1 MAERVRDF
9 IANFNVRS
17 ILLIGGGLLVLG
29 CFSIFLGQNLI
40 FEAGVRLGIFAP
52 SPIRQYEA
60 VDQTEA
66 GWYNA
71 FFTNPA
77 CLPEWRR
84 HDGLDQ
90 LIADDIRSAGDRVDL
105 AAFELNATPIISALR
120 DVASAGK
127 EVRVVVDSAETEAGV
142 MDRLRSAGVEIVG
155 DERSALM
162 HNKFVIIDD
171 QVVWTGSLNFT
182 DNGSYCNANNVVR
195 MISPQLADNYTA
207 EMDEMI
213 NGRSFGPTSP
223 DNTPHERM
231 SIDGVAVENYFAAE
245 KEVAPIIAAYV
256 ADATEEILFMA
267 YSFTEETIGE
277 AVIEQARSGTTV
289 QGVFETTGSETAYSY
304 FNRLD
309 SMRAPNVMVRQD
321 GSSTVMHHKVFIL
334 DRETV
339 IFGSFNFTN
348 SANDENDENI
358 VIVKDPALAAQF
370 AAEFAAVWR
379 EAPGLDDWF
388 WQTIGIEF

>member
-1 MAERVRDF
+1 MAETVRDF
-9 IANFNVRS
+9 IANFNFRS

-29 CFSIFLGQNLI
+29 CFSIFLGENLI

-60 VDQTEA
+60 VDQIEP
-66 GWYNA
+66 GWYDA

-84 HDGLDQ
+84 RDGLDQ
-90 LIADDIRSAGDRVDL
+90 LIADDIRSARERVDL
-105 AAFELNATPIISALR
+105 AAFELNAAPIISALR
-120 DVASAGK
+120 DVAATGK
-127 EVRVVVDSAETEAGV
+127 QVRVVVDSAETEAGV
-142 MDRLRSAGVEIVG
+142 IDRLRRAGIEIVG

-162 HNKFVIIDD
+162 HNKFVIIDNEI
-171 QVVWTGSLNFT
+171 VWTGSLNFT

-195 MISPQLADNYTA
+195 MISPQLAANYTT
-207 EMDEMI
+207 EMDEMV
-213 NGRSFGPTSP
+213 NERAFGPTSP
-223 DNTPHERM
+223 ANTPHEQVM
-231 SIDGVAVENYFAAE
+231 IDAIAVENYFAPE
-245 KEVAPIIAAYV
+245 KEVAPIIANYV
-256 ADATEEILFMA
+256 AAADEEILFMA

-277 AVIEQARSGTTV
+277 ALLEQARSGTIV

-304 FNRLD
+304 FSQLD
-309 SMRAPNVMVRQD
+309 DLRAPNVTVRQD
-321 GSSTVMHHKVFIL
+321 GSSSVMHHKVFIL

-388 WQTIGIEF
+388 WDIIGVEF

>member
-71 FFTNPA
+71 LFTNPA

-309 SMRAPNVMVRQD
+309 SMRAQRDGPPRRQQHRNA
-321 GSSTVMHHKVFIL
+321 S
-334 DRETV
+334 
-339 IFGSFNFTN
+339 
-348 SANDENDENI
+348 
-358 VIVKDPALAAQF
+358 
-370 AAEFAAVWR
+370 
-379 EAPGLDDWF
+379 
-388 WQTIGIEF
+388 

>member
-1 MAERVRDF
+1 MRISTFVRF
-9 IANFNVRS
+9 C
-17 ILLIGGGLLVLG
+17 LIGGGLLVLG

-66 GWYNA
+66 GWYNV

-120 DVASAGK
+120 DVAAAGK
-127 EVRVVVDSAETEAGV
+127 QVRVVVDSAETEAGV

-171 QVVWTGSLNFT
+171 
-182 DNGSYCNANNVVR
+182 R
-195 MISPQLADNYTA
+195 
-207 EMDEMI
+207 
-213 NGRSFGPTSP
+213 
-223 DNTPHERM
+223 
-231 SIDGVAVENYFAAE
+231 
-245 KEVAPIIAAYV
+245 
-256 ADATEEILFMA
+256 
-267 YSFTEETIGE
+267 
-277 AVIEQARSGTTV
+277 
-289 QGVFETTGSETAYSY
+289 
-304 FNRLD
+304 NRLD
-309 SMRAPNVMVRQD
+309 WLPQFHRQWQLLQCQQRCAHDIAPTGGQLY
-321 GSSTVMHHKVFIL
+321 G
-334 DRETV
+334 
-339 IFGSFNFTN
+339 
-348 SANDENDENI
+348 
-358 VIVKDPALAAQF
+358 
-370 AAEFAAVWR
+370 
-379 EAPGLDDWF
+379 
-388 WQTIGIEF
+388 